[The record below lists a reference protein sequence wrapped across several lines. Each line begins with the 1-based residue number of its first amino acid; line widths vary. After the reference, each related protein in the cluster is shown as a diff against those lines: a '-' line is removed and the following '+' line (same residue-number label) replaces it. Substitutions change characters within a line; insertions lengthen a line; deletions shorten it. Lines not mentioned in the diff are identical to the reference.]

1 MHIVLWEFKFKKEA
15 TNMYVF
21 AIGIII
27 LQIGGTLSQSA
38 QGNFKRVLDFSDPGK
53 IFYLIGLE
61 L

>member
-1 MHIVLWEFKFKKEA
+1 
-15 TNMYVF
+15 MYII

-27 LQIGGTLSQSA
+27 LQIGGTLSQNA